1 MARRGRLADGVEV
14 YVCPECDGI
23 HLALTHGDNT
33 VLAGIVLTAEE
44 VMTLAGDLVDLAD
57 ESRARTR
64 PMAEMVH

>member
-1 MARRGRLADGVEV
+1 MTRRARLADGVEAFL
-14 YVCPECDGI
+14 CTECDGI

-57 ESRARTR
+57 ESRERTR
-64 PMAEMVH
+64 PVAELVH